1 MFRNRDV
8 MRAILPFLSFMTACS
23 TSTSRIDQRM
33 AAERVVTSAP
43 GIQIRYDDIGSGE
56 PALLLLPGWSSSRRV
71 FAPLLA
77 PLSTGHRVLAV
88 DWRGHGESTRNV
100 PDFGFPQLVED
111 ALAVVKASG
120 ARAVVPV
127 AVSHAGW
134 AAIDLRKELGDR
146 VPKVVF
152 LDWIILDPPPPFLD
166 ALTAL
171 QAESAW
177 RGVRDRLFSMW
188 LANTG
193 NEALARFLSTDMGE
207 YDFAMWARAG
217 REIGTAYRQNGNP
230 LKALSQLRPPVPTLH
245 VYAQPDDPAYLEA
258 QESFAKENPWFH
270 VVKLRAR
277 THFPMFEVPMD
288 LANAINSFVGS
299 DRYLGSK

>member
-8 MRAILPFLSFMTACS
+8 VRVILPFLPFMTACA
-23 TSTSRIDQRM
+23 TSTSMVEPRMPVERI
-33 AAERVVTSAP
+33 VTSAP
-43 GIQIRYDDIGSGE
+43 GIQIRYDDIGNGE

-77 PLSTGHRVLAV
+77 PLSAGHRVLAV
-88 DWRGHGESTRNV
+88 DWRGHGKSSRNV
-100 PDFGFPQLVED
+100 PDFGFPQLVDD

-120 ARAVVPV
+120 ARTVVPV

-134 AAIDLRKELGDR
+134 VAIDLRNRLGDR
-146 VPKVVF
+146 VPKVVL
-152 LDWIILDPPPPFLD
+152 LDWIILDPPPPFLN
-166 ALTAL
+166 ALAAL
-171 QAESAW
+171 QAESSW
-177 RGVRDRLFSMW
+177 RGVRDQLFSMW

-193 NEALARFLSTDMGE
+193 NEVLSRFLSTDMGE

-217 REIGTAYRQNGNP
+217 REIDAAYRQNGNP

-245 VYAQPDDPAYLEA
+245 VYAQPDAPAYLQA

-270 VVKLRAR
+270 VVKLEAR
-277 THFPMFEVPMD
+277 THFPMFEVPTD
-288 LANAINSFVGS
+288 LANAINAFVAGN
-299 DRYLGSK
+299 DR